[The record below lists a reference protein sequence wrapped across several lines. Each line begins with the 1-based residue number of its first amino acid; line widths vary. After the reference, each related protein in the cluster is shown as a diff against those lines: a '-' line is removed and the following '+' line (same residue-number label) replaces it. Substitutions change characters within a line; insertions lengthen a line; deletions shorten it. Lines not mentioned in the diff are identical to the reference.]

1 MKMKKKI
8 TAMLL
13 GMSLVTAMSV
23 SPAFAA
29 EKTPTFTDN
38 KQMVEYFWNE
48 VFNKHNTTVIDEM
61 TAPNYIQHNPGFQDG
76 RQAFEDGIEG
86 FLKEFPQ
93 SKAEIK
99 HIGADG
105 DLVFI
110 HNHITLNDKDRGR
123 LPSISSASRME
134 RLSSTGTSS
143 RTSPRRPKTTIRC
156 SELHEVNYANP
167 SRNRST
173 HCDLA

>member
-1 MKMKKKI
+1 MKLKKKI

-23 SPAFAA
+23 SPAFASA
-29 EKTPTFTDN
+29 KTPTFTDN

-48 VFNKHNTTVIDEM
+48 VFNKHNTSVIDNM
-61 TAPNYIQHNPGFQDG
+61 IAPDYIQHNPGFQDG

-99 HIGADG
+99 HAGADG

-110 HNHITLNDKDRGR
+110 HNHIALNDADRGQATVDIFR
-123 LPSISSASRME
+123 VKDGKIVEHWDVIQDIPEKAENNNTMF
-134 RLSSTGTSS
+134 
-143 RTSPRRPKTTIRC
+143 
-156 SELHEVNYANP
+156 
-167 SRNRST
+167 
-173 HCDLA
+173 

>member
-29 EKTPTFTDN
+29 AKVPTFTDN

-48 VFNKHNTTVIDEM
+48 VFNKHNTAVIDEM

-99 HIGADG
+99 HIGAMA
-105 DLVFI
+105 
-110 HNHITLNDKDRGR
+110 
-123 LPSISSASRME
+123 ISSSSTITSRSMTKTVARLRDIFRVERME
-134 RLSSTGTSS
+134 DRRALG
-143 RTSPRRPKTTIRC
+143 RHPGHPREGREQKYDVLICTR
-156 SELHEVNYANP
+156 
-167 SRNRST
+167 
-173 HCDLA
+173 

>member
-29 EKTPTFTDN
+29 AKTPTFTDN

-48 VFNKHNTTVIDEM
+48 VFNKHNTAVIDEM

-110 HNHITLNDKDRGR
+110 HNHITLNDKDRGQAAVDIFR
-123 LPSISSASRME
+123 VKDGKIVEHWDVIQDIPEKAENNNTMF
-134 RLSSTGTSS
+134 
-143 RTSPRRPKTTIRC
+143 
-156 SELHEVNYANP
+156 
-167 SRNRST
+167 
-173 HCDLA
+173 